1 MLSIGLIQRTGTHR
15 DIGSKRGRALIC
27 WSAVTSKNITDIF
40 AMSVLEPETLPET
53 LPEMQPEMQPEDTQ
67 IQNQEVQD
75 QEVVFQHPQEVVNEI
90 LSPIEG

>member
-1 MLSIGLIQRTGTHR
+1 ML
-15 DIGSKRGRALIC
+15 
-27 WSAVTSKNITDIF
+27 
-40 AMSVLEPETLPET
+40 
-53 LPEMQPEMQPEDTQ
+53 PEDTQ

>member
-1 MLSIGLIQRTGTHR
+1 MLSIGLIQKTGTHR

-40 AMSVLEPETLPET
+40 AMSVLEPEMLPET
-53 LPEMQPEMQPEDTQ
+53 LPETLPEMQPEDTQ

>member
-40 AMSVLEPETLPET
+40 AMSVLEPEMLPET
-53 LPEMQPEMQPEDTQ
+53 QPETQPEMQPEDTQ
-67 IQNQEVQD
+67 IQYQEVQD